1 MELRTRF
8 LPKMLNC
15 EVEAYLAQRDLIFVP
30 VGSVEMHGGMPLACE
45 TVLSEAAALL
55 MAQTCDGLVLSDL
68 PYFYAGAT
76 AIGRGTT
83 QVSVREGTAYLAAI
97 ADSLLRQ
104 GFRRQVYLSLHGPAH
119 LTCSPMVRD
128 FFDRTGAPALYIDLM
143 LQLDRL
149 GRNLLEDY
157 PGLAEKLDL
166 LILGAYRL
174 LGRLEEIPLT
184 DQFAQTSP
192 STVAPFSPL
201 FAAAYQSGA
210 VGYCFGAASD
220 HMPTLP
226 LPDAARREALA
237 VQGEAAL
244 RELVR
249 RIDPAALTA
258 QLAELDRFEAQVRA
272 DYPWS
277 AR

>member
-97 ADSLLRQ
+97 ADSLLR
-104 GFRRQVYLSLHGPAH
+104 
-119 LTCSPMVRD
+119 
-128 FFDRTGAPALYIDLM
+128 
-143 LQLDRL
+143 
-149 GRNLLEDY
+149 
-157 PGLAEKLDL
+157 
-166 LILGAYRL
+166 
-174 LGRLEEIPLT
+174 
-184 DQFAQTSP
+184 
-192 STVAPFSPL
+192 
-201 FAAAYQSGA
+201 
-210 VGYCFGAASD
+210 
-220 HMPTLP
+220 
-226 LPDAARREALA
+226 
-237 VQGEAAL
+237 
-244 RELVR
+244 
-249 RIDPAALTA
+249 
-258 QLAELDRFEAQVRA
+258 
-272 DYPWS
+272 
-277 AR
+277 